1 MKKKNL
7 IIFILLLAL
16 FVGFT
21 LLIKNVDVKAVGPN
35 GSEVGFADVNTGFHD
50 LTNNPLEYNKTI
62 YKVTEIAGYVALLLV
77 AFYGVIGLMQLIK
90 RKSLAKVD
98 RSLYVLLGL
107 YVIMLAAYVL
117 FDKFAVN
124 YRPVLMDG
132 KLEASFPSSHTLL
145 AICVC
150 VSAMIMNNRLF
161 KNKNV
166 KICNYLIC
174 ALMCLIILGRLIS
187 GVHWLTDVVGGII
200 LSSALL
206 YGFNSILNYKKR

>member
-7 IIFILLLAL
+7 VIFIIILAL

-35 GSEVGFADVNTGFHD
+35 SSEVGFADVNTGFHE
-50 LTNNPLEYNKTI
+50 LTHKPLEYNETI

-77 AFYGVIGLMQLIK
+77 GFYGVIGLLQLIK

-107 YVIMLAAYVL
+107 YVVMLALYVL

-124 YRPVLMDG
+124 YRPVLIDG

-150 VSAMIMNNRLF
+150 VSAMIMNKKLF

-166 KICNYLIC
+166 KIYNYLIC
-174 ALMCLIILGRLIS
+174 LLMCLIIFGRLFS
-187 GVHWLTDVVGGII
+187 GVHWLTDVVGGIL
-200 LSSALL
+200 LSTALL